1 MEEREKNEQVY
12 WWRRERKMNKF
23 IDPEETKKWT
33 RLLILKKQ
41 KNSLLILKR
50 QKNEQV
56 DWSWREKTLRDQNIQ
71 NIHAISY
78 STLAACRRIGPTQSS
93 LSISLEKRHRIMYR
107 TTGYKHKQA
116 YLGIWDLRPKEQD
129 SGAVAFQWLHAKS
142 SGKNQL
148 KAKTHYCSK
157 QPCEWNVIL

>member
-1 MEEREKNEQVY
+1 MNKFIYLEEREKWTSLLMEEREKNEQVY

-107 TTGYKHKQA
+107 TTGYKHKNFFNN
-116 YLGIWDLRPKEQD
+116 
-129 SGAVAFQWLHAKS
+129 S
-142 SGKNQL
+142 
-148 KAKTHYCSK
+148 
-157 QPCEWNVIL
+157 